1 MDGSPQRRS
10 EFNTLPQSLKIKST
24 EIQVTRA
31 RVEFQPARR
40 KTQRTPVK
48 RTHESAGNLGEH
60 RLS

>member
-10 EFNTLPQSLKIKST
+10 EFNTLPQSLKIIST
-24 EIQVTRA
+24 EIRVTRA

-48 RTHESAGNLGEH
+48 RTHEPVGTYI
-60 RLS
+60 